1 MKSHQANYDIRCEW
15 GEQGVLGLSP
25 TSDVVIIVDVLSF
38 STCVDMATA
47 SGATVYPYLWKD
59 DRAREFAVAI
69 DAELAVARGAGRF
82 SLSPALFLD
91 VPTGTRVVLP
101 SPNGASLSLAT
112 RDTITLAGC
121 LRNASAVAKAS
132 LQLGKRISVIPAGE
146 RWEDN
151 SLRPSLEDWIGAG
164 AIINQLSGSLSPEAQ
179 AALDVYRAAGADLSQ
194 TIRNCSSGVELVE
207 RGYETDVALASELDV
222 SCSVPILRDKAY
234 INLARLDTRAEV
246 GFSRRN

>member
-1 MKSHQANYDIRCEW
+1 MKFQQANYDIRCEW
-15 GEQGVLGLSP
+15 GEEGVLELSP

-38 STCVDMATA
+38 STCVDIATA
-47 SGATVYPYLWKD
+47 RGATVYPCQWKD
-59 DRAREFAVAI
+59 DRAREFAIAM
-69 DAELAVARGAGRF
+69 DAELAAPRGAVGF
-82 SLSPALFLD
+82 PLSPASFLNI
-91 VPTGTRVVLP
+91 PTGTRIVLP

-121 LRNASAVAKAS
+121 LRNASAVAKAA
-132 LQLGKRISVIPAGE
+132 LRLGKRISVICAGE

-164 AIINQLSGSLSPEAQ
+164 AIINQLSRSLSPEAQ

-194 TIRNCSSGVELVE
+194 TIRNCGSGVELVE
-207 RGYETDVALASELDV
+207 RGYETDVTLASELDV

-234 INLARLDTRAEV
+234 INSAKLETRSV
-246 GFSRRN
+246 RD

>member
-59 DRAREFAVAI
+59 DRAREFAIAI

-164 AIINQLSGSLSPEAQ
+164 AIINRLRGPLSPEAQ
-179 AALDVYRAAGADLSQ
+179 ASLDVYRAASADLSQ
-194 TIRNCSSGVELVE
+194 TCGSGVELVD
-207 RGYETDVALASELDV
+207 RGYEAGVALPSELDV
-222 SCSVPILRDKAY
+222 SCSVPILCDKAY
-234 INLARLDTRAEV
+234 INYARLDTRAI
-246 GFSRRN
+246 GD